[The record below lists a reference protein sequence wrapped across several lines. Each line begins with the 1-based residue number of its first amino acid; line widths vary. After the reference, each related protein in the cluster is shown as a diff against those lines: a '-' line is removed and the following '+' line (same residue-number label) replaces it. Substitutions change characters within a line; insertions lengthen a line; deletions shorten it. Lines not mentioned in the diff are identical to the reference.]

1 MTLSIRNLTIEYPD
15 RSVFVDINLEV
26 EPNELVAVKSE
37 VLDGGTSLLKG
48 IAGFLNGV
56 QGKVLLQGIDL
67 LDNPPT
73 KAIHRIGYVYE
84 AHGLISLFNIR
95 ENISLPLLFHSGLE
109 PEEIDARVD
118 AVSERFG
125 LNKSVCDLKPHQLN
139 DVQTRLVNLAR
150 ALVVRPKLLLVDEL
164 EGGMSEDYLKDT
176 IDAIREHQQ
185 LYPMPVIM
193 TTMSDEIFDRADRVY
208 RIADK
213 NLVQGAA

>member
-1 MTLSIRNLTIEYPD
+1 MTLSISNLTIEYPEA
-15 RSVFVDINLEV
+15 SVFVDVNLQI
-26 EPNELVAVKSE
+26 EPHELVAVRSE

-73 KAIHRIGYVYE
+73 DVIYRIGYVYE
-84 AHGLISLFNIR
+84 ALGLVSLFNVR
-95 ENISLPLLFHSGLE
+95 ENIALPLLFHSSLSE
-109 PEEIDARVD
+109 SEIEARVD
-118 AVSERFG
+118 AVGERFG
-125 LNKSVCDLKPHQLN
+125 LNESIYHLKPHQLN
-139 DVQTRLVNLAR
+139 DVQTRLVNMAR

-164 EGGMSEDYLKDT
+164 EGGMSDDYLRDT

-185 LYPMPVIM
+185 QYPMPVIM

-208 RIADK
+208 RIADR